1 MARNQ
6 KQDGKVE
13 TEVEVETQVETQVEV
28 KPKGMVVTVIN
39 VFSPMPHLLKNVTID
54 GPTEFECMDSFLQS
68 QIDAGK
74 LRLV

>member
-13 TEVEVETQVETQVEV
+13 TEVEVETQVET
-28 KPKGMVVTVIN
+28 KPKGAVVTVIN

-54 GPTEFECMDSFLQS
+54 GPTEFERMDSFLQS